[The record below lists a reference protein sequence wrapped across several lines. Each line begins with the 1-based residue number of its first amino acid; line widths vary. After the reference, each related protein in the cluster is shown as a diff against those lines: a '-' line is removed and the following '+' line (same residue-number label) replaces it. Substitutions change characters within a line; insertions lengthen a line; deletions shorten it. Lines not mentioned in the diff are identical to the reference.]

1 MTKKDDYK
9 ILEKYPE
16 LSPAELRK
24 KLDEHKDYQEK
35 IDAFIDEA
43 YAYQMKLKTISKKIG
58 RAQLCLKVIIFGGL
72 TKEEFDQLNNLNE
85 ELKEDDKS

>member
-35 IDAFIDEA
+35 IDAFVDEA
-43 YAYQMKLKTISKKIG
+43 YAYQMKLKMISKKVG
-58 RAQLCLKVIIFGGL
+58 RSQLCLKAIIFGGL
-72 TKEEFDQLNNLNE
+72 IKEDFDQLNNLNE